1 MVLCEI
7 SSEQL
12 MCRVCESNH
21 VAARREVLGC
31 AIASS
36 SGRFEVGGVG
46 GMRNPVKGLNIC

>member
-1 MVLCEI
+1 MVLCEM

-36 SGRFEVGGVG
+36 SGRFEVGGEG
-46 GMRNPVKGLNIC
+46 GDEKSY